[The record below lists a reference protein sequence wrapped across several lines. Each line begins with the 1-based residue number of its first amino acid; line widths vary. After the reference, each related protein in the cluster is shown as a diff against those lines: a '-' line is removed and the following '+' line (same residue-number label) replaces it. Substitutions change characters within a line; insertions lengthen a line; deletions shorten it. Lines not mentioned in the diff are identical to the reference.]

1 MYKVFSSIDDLYRE
15 MEADKHWTGAES
27 SVRDRYPV
35 RFVLFENFS
44 DFADFVEV
52 CQDHDVYVQSIEKWM
67 AEGQDDQLLTYSQLA
82 EKFKAYIKSLPAH
95 DFVIAPF
102 SEIARFYDNVHY
114 AEFDSLFKTIRLIQS
129 PEEAQRGHQ
138 RIYVPLIGMQGKVSK
153 YRNDPN
159 VQVWEF
165 RSKTEDENYRLVLT
179 RGRGTTYG
187 VKGLEEKFTL
197 CEDMRHWIA
206 LWKNVG
212 ARMKPQILCSSACLF
227 ANAGHAQPD
236 NAFRYVVCHN
246 AIEFLTKGLGLDFGR
261 LTAGEDDLPY
271 WEELARHIDVAD
283 FDFERFAARRF
294 NAQQLDGER
303 AFVQAWFEYE
313 DGFSR
318 WLLKTY
324 CLWKAEERN
333 YLVRVLEKVS
343 ALSTAGLFSQIATQ
357 VFDEPL
363 DEASLQLRARLLKE
377 GKKRQ
382 VQITAVAEQKVEA
395 KLAAMAADPERGP
408 LYAMQYVSPITLAEQ
423 CLMVKWVGQGKIDK
437 SLIRPLFPELYAY
450 LAPLPMQTE
459 DGQGWIKEYFGEYR
473 LSKVANCPGE
483 NLVRMLG
490 ERNASPVSF
499 ETWYQGF
506 KTVKTLMHNRPD
518 IDLYYW
524 IDGLG
529 VDWVPFVAD
538 IIKRHRADGVFLNE
552 VFLAAAELPT
562 VTSVN
567 RVKLEELA
575 GDRLQK
581 IGDLDRFAHS
591 PKSYPAYLIEEFA
604 IVEEAV
610 SKVLSQYNG
619 KKIAFVSDHGIS
631 YMAQFGTGLNL
642 AGVETHHAGR
652 CGGWTK
658 GKAPADDHYA
668 VMEDGKTL
676 CSLNCHSL
684 SAKTPAGQG
693 AHGGA
698 TPEEVLVPIVVV
710 SGQQNANT
718 YSARLQSADV
728 VANHPVVQYVIKGL
742 SSIDNPFVTYNGA
755 DYALHKTGADVYESE
770 RLNLV
775 DTSTRVV
782 LHIGDFKQT
791 DNLCIQ
797 TGAQENELF

>member
-1 MYKVFSSIDDLYRE
+1 MYKIFSSIDDLYRE
-15 MEADKHWTGAES
+15 MEADKHWTGADS
-27 SVRDRYPV
+27 GFRNRYPV
-35 RFVLFENFS
+35 RFVLFENFG
-44 DFADFVEV
+44 DFGDFVEV
-52 CQDHDVYVQSIEKWM
+52 CQDHDVYVQGIEKWM
-67 AEGQDDQLLTYSQLA
+67 AAGQDDQLLTYSQLA

-153 YRNDPN
+153 YKNDAN
-159 VQVWEF
+159 VHVWEYL
-165 RSKTEDENYRLVLT
+165 SKTEGDNYRLVLT
-179 RGRGTTYG
+179 RGTTYG
-187 VKGLEEKFTL
+187 VQGLAEKYTL
-197 CEDMRHWIA
+197 CEDIRHWIS

-212 ARMKPQILCSSACLF
+212 ARIKPQIVCSSACLF
-227 ANAGHAQPD
+227 ANAENAQPD

-246 AIEFLTKGLGLDFGR
+246 AFEFLTKGLGLDFGR
-261 LTAGEDDLPY
+261 LTAGEDDMPY
-271 WEELARHIDVAD
+271 WEQLARHIDVAD
-283 FDFERFAARRF
+283 FDFDRFVARRF
-294 NAQQLDGER
+294 NAQQLEGGR

-324 CLWKAEERN
+324 CLWKGEDRN
-333 YLVRVLEKVS
+333 YLVRVLEKMP
-343 ALSTAGLFSQIATQ
+343 ALSTSCLFSQIATQ
-357 VFDEPL
+357 VFDEPF

-377 GKKRQ
+377 GKRRQ
-382 VQITAVAEQKVEA
+382 VQITAVAAQKVEA
-395 KLAAMAADPERGP
+395 KLAAMAADPELGP
-408 LYAMQYVSPITLAEQ
+408 LHAMKYISPITQVEQ
-423 CLMVKWVGQGKIDK
+423 ALMVKWVGQGRIGERD
-437 SLIRPLFPELYAY
+437 IEQLFPELYAY
-450 LAPLPMQTE
+450 LSSLPLQTE
-459 DGQGWIKEYFGEYR
+459 NGQGWVNAYFGEYR
-473 LSKVANCPGE
+473 RSKVANSPSE
-483 NLVRMLG
+483 NLGRMLG

-499 ETWYQGF
+499 EHWHQGF

-529 VDWVPFVAD
+529 VDWIPFMVRTVE
-538 IIKRHRADGVFLNE
+538 RHQADGVYLNE
-552 VFLAAAELPT
+552 VYLAAAELPT

-567 RVKLEELA
+567 KTKLEELA
-575 GDRLQK
+575 EGRLQK

-591 PKSYPAYLIEEFA
+591 PKSYPAYLVEELG
-604 IVEEAV
+604 IVEKAI

-652 CGGWTK
+652 CGHWTK
-658 GKAPADDHYA
+658 GNAPADDHYA

-676 CSLNCHSL
+676 CSLGCHSL

-728 VANHPVVQYVIKGL
+728 AANHPVVRYVIKGL

-755 DYALHKTGADVYESE
+755 NYALHKTGEDVYESE

-775 DTSTRVV
+775 ATSTVV
-782 LHIGDFKQT
+782 ELRIGDFKQT
-791 DNLCIQ
+791 DILCIE
-797 TGAQENELF
+797 TGAQEDDLFGF